1 MPSREIDLRSQLGAY
16 QARNERERD
25 HLERMKELCN
35 SVADPFARRAFAPG
49 HFTAS
54 AFILS
59 PDRAELLLILHGK
72 LGRWLQPGG
81 HVDPADPDLVAA
93 ARREVHEEVGL
104 VELELE
110 EPGPFDLDVHDIPAR
125 KDEASHQH
133 FDVRYLFR
141 ARTREVTAASD
152 AKDAR
157 WVPLAQIDE
166 QLADASVARVVEKLR
181 ARAAERAATLRL
193 HATAPGST
201 PPKPG

>member
-1 MPSREIDLRSQLGAY
+1 LPVPSREIDLRSQLDAY
-16 QARNERERD
+16 QARNERERG
-25 HLERMKELCN
+25 HLERMKQLCD
-35 SVADPFARRAFAPG
+35 SVAEPFARRQFSPG

-59 PDRAELLLILHGK
+59 PDQSELLLILHGK

-81 HVDPADPDLVAA
+81 HVDPTDPDLVAA

-104 VELELE
+104 VELELA

-141 ARTREVTAASD
+141 ARTRQVTAASD
-152 AKDAR
+152 ANDAR
-157 WVPLAQIDE
+157 WVPLAQIDA
-166 QLADASVARVVEKLR
+166 QLSDASVERVVEKLR
-181 ARAAERAATLRL
+181 SRAVPRPATL
-193 HATAPGST
+193 PIQS
-201 PPKPG
+201 

>member
-1 MPSREIDLRSQLGAY
+1 VPLREIELRSQLCAY
-16 QARNERERD
+16 EACDERERG
-25 HLERMKELCN
+25 HLERMKQLCD
-35 SVADPFARRAFAPG
+35 SVAQPCARREFSPG

-54 AFILS
+54 AFIVS
-59 PDRAELLLILHGK
+59 PEGSELLLILHGK

-81 HVDPADPDLVAA
+81 HVDPTDPDLVAA

-104 VELELE
+104 VELELV

-141 ARTREVTAASD
+141 ARTRQVTPASD

-157 WVPLAQIDE
+157 WVPLAQIDA
-166 QLADASVARVVEKLR
+166 QLSDASVERAVAKLR
-181 ARAAERAATLRL
+181 ARAATL
-193 HATAPGST
+193 
-201 PPKPG
+201 PKRR